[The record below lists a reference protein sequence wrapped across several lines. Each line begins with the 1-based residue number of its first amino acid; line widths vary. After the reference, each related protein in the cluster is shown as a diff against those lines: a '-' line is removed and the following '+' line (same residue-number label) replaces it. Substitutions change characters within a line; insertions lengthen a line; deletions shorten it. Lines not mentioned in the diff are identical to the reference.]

1 MIKPKIILSKCFSYP
16 VRYNGGIVLDEFVT
30 KLKDF
35 VEYELVCPEMEI
47 GLGVPRQRLIIQK
60 IGEEKKLFQPETKKY
75 FTRQISNWSEKF
87 LKSIDKVDGFLLK
100 SKSPSCGITSANL
113 YVEDKIVGR
122 TDGFFAEAIKER
134 FPFLPAEHEGRL
146 KNAELRD
153 HFLIRIFAF
162 ANLRQLKKEHKADAL
177 MRFHTKYKYLLM
189 TYNQQRLRELG
200 RIVAESN
207 LPLKEKITKYEA
219 IFYRAF
225 GKKPS
230 RARHY
235 NTILHI
241 FGYFKENLNQREK
254 SHFQNLLKEYL
265 TGKIELRTI
274 LEILKNFAFRFDDNY
289 LLEQRYINPYPEELS
304 F

>member
-35 VEYELVCPEMEI
+35 VEYELVCPEIEI

-60 IGEEKKLFQPETKKY
+60 TGGVKQLFQPETKKY
-75 FTRQISNWSEKF
+75 FTRQITTWSERF
-87 LKSIDKVDGFLLK
+87 LKSIDEVDGFLLK

-122 TDGFFAEAIKER
+122 TDGFFAEAVKER
-134 FPFLPAEHEGRL
+134 FPFLPVEHEGRL
-146 KNAELRD
+146 KNPELRD

-162 ANLRQLKKEHKADAL
+162 ADFRQLKKEYKADAL
-177 MRFHTKYKYLLM
+177 IRFHTRYKYLLM
-189 TYNQQRLRELG
+189 TYNQQGLRELG
-200 RIVAESN
+200 RIVADNRLS
-207 LPLKEKITKYEA
+207 LKEKIIKYED

-230 RARHY
+230 RSRHY

-241 FGYFKENLNQREK
+241 FGYFKDKLNQREK

-265 TGKIELRTI
+265 TGKIELRTVV
-274 LEILKNFAFRFDDNY
+274 EILKNFAFRFDDNY
-289 LLEQRYINPYPEELS
+289 LLEQRYINPYPKELS